1 MNFKNFIYSLIA
13 LCFMAPAI
21 SQAQTAAELTAD
33 LEQVYKNAA
42 AVELS
47 FSFSG
52 QKCSMTIGPK
62 SGSYKIVTTDEQ
74 FIGDGHTA
82 WHVLSTKHQVL
93 VDNISKNNQ
102 SVTATALLDFSANY
116 DATTSATTN
125 GNILT
130 LTPRSAIAPIFK
142 EAGDIHSLSFLL
154 KGKGKSMHIV
164 SITATSNDGDK
175 KLGNLK
181 IKTLKSAPSSLFTY
195 TAPKGYTVTD
205 LRD

>member
-1 MNFKNFIYSLIA
+1 MNFRNFIYSIVA
-13 LCFMAPAI
+13 LLFLAPVVL
-21 SQAQTAAELTAD
+21 QAQTAAELTSD
-33 LEQVYKNAA
+33 LEHVYNNAA

-47 FSFSG
+47 FSFAG
-52 QKCSMTIGPK
+52 EKCSMTIGPK
-62 SGSYKIVTTDEQ
+62 NGSYRILAGDEQ

-82 WHVLSTKHQVL
+82 WHVLSKKHQVL
-93 VDNISKNNQ
+93 IDNISKNNQ

-116 DATTSATTN
+116 DATTSATKN

-130 LTPRSAIAPIFK
+130 LTPHASIASIFK
-142 EAGDIHSLSFLL
+142 EAGNIHTISFLL
-154 KGKGKSMHIV
+154 KGSGKKLHIV

-181 IKTLKSAPSSLFTY
+181 IKTLKSAPSSLFSY